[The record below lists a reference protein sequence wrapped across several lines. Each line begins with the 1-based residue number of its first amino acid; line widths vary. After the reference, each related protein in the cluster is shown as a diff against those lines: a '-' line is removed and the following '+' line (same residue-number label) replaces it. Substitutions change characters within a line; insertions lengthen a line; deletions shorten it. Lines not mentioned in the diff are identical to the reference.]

1 MRLSADRLR
10 ILRERVLLFD
20 GFSDEDILA
29 LLDYSDRRGLVDGEV
44 VVDEGE
50 ESHSMFILISGHAV
64 VLREHHDGTEV
75 LAQLE
80 PGATLGEMAMLDIAP
95 RSARVVAKGDG
106 VALVFDPSLL
116 DRAPDNIRSK
126 LYRNLSVILVRR
138 LRLANRRMETLSTKA
153 RGHRAVRT

>member
-1 MRLSADRLR
+1 MLSFTSNFMSFKRVLGMRLSADRLR

-95 RSARVVAKGDG
+95 RSARVVAKGM
-106 VALVFDPSLL
+106 VL
-116 DRAPDNIRSK
+116 RSSFTR
-126 LYRNLSVILVRR
+126 LFSSVPRIIFVRSYT
-138 LRLANRRMETLSTKA
+138 ETYQ
-153 RGHRAVRT
+153 